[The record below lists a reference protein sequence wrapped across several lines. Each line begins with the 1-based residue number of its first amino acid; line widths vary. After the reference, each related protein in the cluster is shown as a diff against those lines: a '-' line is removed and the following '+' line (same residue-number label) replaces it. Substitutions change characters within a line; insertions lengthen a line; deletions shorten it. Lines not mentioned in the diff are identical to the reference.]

1 MNTQKLLSLGFDR
14 SEHIHFTKGFKTRCS
29 QCEACCI
36 NGTPC
41 HETGCP
47 NIGKDFSAPKPARKV
62 KKETGTLNSYQFF
75 LKHAG
80 YSYDPKTETQMQGR
94 VRCARNLARAEREAR
109 DGGIWFKW
117 EIDPDTLSSD
127 WVDDNQDGGKNCT
140 PWQTWICHACSPHE
154 SPGRFSNLS
163 TIIASL
169 GGIDFGRAG
178 EPWGNPYRR
187 VVEAELALEAL
198 SK

>member
-1 MNTQKLLSLGFDR
+1 MNLQKILSLGFDR
-14 SEHIHFTKGFKTRCS
+14 SEHIPFTKGFRIRCS

-36 NGTPC
+36 NGVPC

-62 KKETGTLNSYQFF
+62 KKETGTLNPYKFF

-80 YSYDPKTETQMQGR
+80 YSYDPKTETCMQGR

-109 DGGIWFKW
+109 DGGFYYHW
-117 EIDPDTLSSD
+117 EIDPDCLSSD
-127 WVDDNQDGGKNCT
+127 WVMDNEDGGKNCN
-140 PWQTWICHACSPHE
+140 PWRTWRCAMFKADNQENNARGGCV
-154 SPGRFSNLS
+154 G
-163 TIIASL
+163 SL
-169 GGIDFGRAG
+169 HGIDFGRNG
-178 EPWGNPYRR
+178 EPWGQPYKR
-187 VVEAELALEAL
+187 VVEAELALESL